1 MALSDTYYMCSQC
14 NVGYRQEVIAHQ
26 KNLLLLKC
34 FSETLK
40 AIGIMLE
47 VFYVDSFS

>member
-1 MALSDTYYMCSQC
+1 MALSDTYYMCSQR

-26 KNLLLLKC
+26 KTLLLKC
-34 FSETLK
+34 FSKILK